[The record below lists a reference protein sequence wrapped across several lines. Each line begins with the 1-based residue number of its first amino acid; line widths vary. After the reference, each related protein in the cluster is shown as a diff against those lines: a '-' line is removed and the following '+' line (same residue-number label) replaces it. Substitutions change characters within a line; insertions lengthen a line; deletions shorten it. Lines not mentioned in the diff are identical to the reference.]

1 MSYANSIFT
10 TIVNFLKA
18 GNEKNKLL
26 AYKIVL
32 YSIFNPGGGIL
43 LAFFALIPSC
53 VENDIRWIVLSILSI
68 IIGLIIILCPVSLS
82 IGIFLS
88 WLNYFFITIN
98 KYNDNTFSFKNYIN
112 LY

>member
-1 MSYANSIFT
+1 MKLFPKSRKKILKYIFGFINGMSYANSIFT

-53 VENDIRWIVLSILSI
+53 VENDIR
-68 IIGLIIILCPVSLS
+68 
-82 IGIFLS
+82 
-88 WLNYFFITIN
+88 
-98 KYNDNTFSFKNYIN
+98 
-112 LY
+112 